1 VQSTTV
7 IPLPSGAARLVVS
20 AQSAVGAVRAVNEDS
35 FLAATP
41 LFVVADGMGGHER
54 GDRASQT
61 VVAVLQEQIP
71 AGTLP
76 TPAMVLTAITDAN
89 VAVRSLTG
97 DNGQRLVS
105 GTTLAGLALVES
117 QEGSVHWMA
126 FNVGDS
132 RIYSWNGRL
141 LEQLSV
147 DHSAVQE
154 LIDAGQLTEL
164 AARSHPERNVITRA
178 VGAEELVDADVWL
191 LPIGG
196 AQSFILCSDG
206 LTKELDDTAIAR
218 LLAEYGS
225 DAAAIPA
232 ATIADALVEA
242 ANRAG
247 GKDNI
252 TVVVL
257 DSSVEGAQLDDDNT
271 NERTLMAAH
280 LEETRPR
287 A

>member
-7 IPLPSGAARLVVS
+7 IPLPSGEARLVVS
-20 AQSAVGAVRAVNEDS
+20 AQTAIGTVRSVNEDS
-35 FLAATP
+35 YLAATP

-61 VVAVLQEQIP
+61 VVAILQDQLPE
-71 AGTLP
+71 GTLP

-89 VAVRSLTG
+89 VAVRALTG
-97 DNGQRLVS
+97 DNGQRLIS

-132 RIYSWNGRL
+132 RIYSWNGRV

-154 LIDAGQLTEL
+154 LVDAGQITEL

-178 VGAEELVDADVWL
+178 VGAEDLVDADVWL

-196 AQSFILCSDG
+196 AQSFVLCSDG

-225 DAAAIPA
+225 DGAAHP
-232 ATIADALVEA
+232 ATIADALVDA

-257 DSSVEGAQLDDDNT
+257 DCSIEGAHLDDDNT
-271 NERTLMAAH
+271 NERSLLAAH

>member
-7 IPLPSGAARLVVS
+7 IPLPSGEARLVVS
-20 AQSAVGAVRAVNEDS
+20 AQTAIGTVRSVNEDS
-35 FLAATP
+35 YLAATP

-61 VVAVLQEQIP
+61 VVAVLQEQLQE
-71 AGTLP
+71 GTLP

-89 VAVRSLTG
+89 VAVRALTG
-97 DNGQRLVS
+97 DNGQRLIS

-132 RIYSWNGRL
+132 RIYSWNGRV

-154 LIDAGQLTEL
+154 LVDAGQITEL

-178 VGAEELVDADVWL
+178 VGAEDLVDADVWL

-196 AQSFILCSDG
+196 AQSFVLCSDG

-225 DAAAIPA
+225 DGAAHP
-232 ATIADALVEA
+232 ATIADALVDA

-257 DSSVEGAQLDDDNT
+257 DCSIEGAHLDDDNT
-271 NERTLMAAH
+271 NERSLLAAH

>member
-1 VQSTTV
+1 MQSTTV
-7 IPLPSGAARLVVS
+7 IPLPSGEARLVVS
-20 AQSAVGAVRAVNEDS
+20 AQTAIGTVRSVNEDS
-35 FLAATP
+35 YLAATP

-61 VVAVLQEQIP
+61 VVAVLQDQLQE
-71 AGTLP
+71 GTLP

-89 VAVRSLTG
+89 VAVRALTG
-97 DNGQRLVS
+97 DNGQRLIS

-132 RIYSWNGRL
+132 RIYSWNGRV

-154 LIDAGQLTEL
+154 LVDAGQITEL

-178 VGAEELVDADVWL
+178 VGAEDLVDADVWL

-196 AQSFILCSDG
+196 AQSFVLCSDG

-225 DAAAIPA
+225 DGAEHP
-232 ATIADALVEA
+232 ATIADALVDA

-257 DSSVEGAQLDDDNT
+257 DCSIEGAHLDDDNT
-271 NERTLMAAH
+271 NERSLLAAH

>member
-1 VQSTTV
+1 
-7 IPLPSGAARLVVS
+7 
-20 AQSAVGAVRAVNEDS
+20 
-35 FLAATP
+35 
-41 LFVVADGMGGHER
+41 
-54 GDRASQT
+54 
-61 VVAVLQEQIP
+61 
-71 AGTLP
+71 
-76 TPAMVLTAITDAN
+76 
-89 VAVRSLTG
+89 
-97 DNGQRLVS
+97 
-105 GTTLAGLALVES
+105 
-117 QEGSVHWMA
+117 
-126 FNVGDS
+126 
-132 RIYSWNGRL
+132 
-141 LEQLSV
+141 
-147 DHSAVQE
+147 VQE

-225 DAAAIPA
+225 DSAAIPA
-232 ATIADALVEA
+232 ETIADALVEA

-257 DSSVEGAQLDDDNT
+257 DSSVEGAHLDDDNT

>member
-7 IPLPSGAARLVVS
+7 IPLPSGEARLVVS
-20 AQSAVGAVRAVNEDS
+20 AQTAIGTVRSVNEDS
-35 FLAATP
+35 YLAATP

-61 VVAVLQEQIP
+61 VVAVLQDQLQE
-71 AGTLP
+71 GTLP

-89 VAVRSLTG
+89 VAVRALTG
-97 DNGQRLVS
+97 DNGQRLIS

-132 RIYSWNGRL
+132 RIYSWNGRV

-154 LIDAGQLTEL
+154 LVDAGQITEL

-178 VGAEELVDADVWL
+178 VGAEDLVDADVWL

-196 AQSFILCSDG
+196 AQSFVLCSDG

-225 DAAAIPA
+225 DGAAHP
-232 ATIADALVEA
+232 ATIADALVDA

-257 DSSVEGAQLDDDNT
+257 DCSIEGAHLDDDNT
-271 NERTLMAAH
+271 NERSLLAAH

>member
-1 VQSTTV
+1 MQSTTV
-7 IPLPSGAARLVVS
+7 IPLPSGEARLVVS
-20 AQSAVGAVRAVNEDS
+20 AQTAIGTVRSVNEDS
-35 FLAATP
+35 YLAATP

-61 VVAVLQEQIP
+61 VVAVLQEQLQE
-71 AGTLP
+71 GTLP

-89 VAVRSLTG
+89 VAVRALTG
-97 DNGQRLVS
+97 DNGQRLIS

-132 RIYSWNGRL
+132 RIYSWNGRV

-154 LIDAGQLTEL
+154 LVDAGQITEL

-178 VGAEELVDADVWL
+178 VGAEDLVDADVWL

-196 AQSFILCSDG
+196 AQSFVLCSDG

-225 DAAAIPA
+225 DGAAHP
-232 ATIADALVEA
+232 ATIADALVDA

-257 DSSVEGAQLDDDNT
+257 DCSIEGAHLDDDNT
-271 NERTLMAAH
+271 NERSLLAAH

>member
-1 VQSTTV
+1 MQSTTV
-7 IPLPSGAARLVVS
+7 IPLPSGEARLVVS
-20 AQSAVGAVRAVNEDS
+20 AQTAIGTVRSVNEDS
-35 FLAATP
+35 YLAATP

-61 VVAVLQEQIP
+61 VVAVLQDQLPE
-71 AGTLP
+71 GTLP

-89 VAVRSLTG
+89 VAVRALTG
-97 DNGQRLVS
+97 DNGQRLIS

-132 RIYSWNGRL
+132 RIYSWNGRV

-154 LIDAGQLTEL
+154 LVDAGQITEL

-178 VGAEELVDADVWL
+178 VGAEDLVDADVWL

-196 AQSFILCSDG
+196 AQSFVLCSDG

-225 DAAAIPA
+225 DGAAHP
-232 ATIADALVEA
+232 ATIADALVDA

-257 DSSVEGAQLDDDNT
+257 DCSIEGAHLDDDNT
-271 NERTLMAAH
+271 NERSLLAAH

>member
-1 VQSTTV
+1 MQSTTV
-7 IPLPSGAARLVVS
+7 IPLPSGEARLVVS
-20 AQSAVGAVRAVNEDS
+20 AQSAIGTVRSVNEDS
-35 FLAATP
+35 YLAATP

-61 VVAVLQEQIP
+61 VVAVLQEQLP
-71 AGTLP
+71 EGTLP
-76 TPAMVLTAITDAN
+76 TPAMVLAAITDAN
-89 VAVRSLTG
+89 VAVRALTG
-97 DNGQRLVS
+97 DNGHRLVS

-132 RIYSWNGRL
+132 RIYSWNGRV

-154 LIDAGQLTEL
+154 LIDAGQITEL

-196 AQSFILCSDG
+196 AQSFVLCSDG
-206 LTKELDDTAIAR
+206 LTKELDDAAIAR

-225 DAAAIPA
+225 DGAAHPA
-232 ATIADALVEA
+232 TVADALVDA

-257 DSSVEGAQLDDDNT
+257 DSSIEGAHRDDDDT
-271 NERTLMAAH
+271 NERSLLAAH

>member
-1 VQSTTV
+1 MQSTTV
-7 IPLPSGAARLVVS
+7 IPLPSGEARLVVS
-20 AQSAVGAVRAVNEDS
+20 AQTAIGTVRSVNEDS
-35 FLAATP
+35 YLAATP

-61 VVAVLQEQIP
+61 VIAVLQDQLQE
-71 AGTLP
+71 GTLP

-89 VAVRSLTG
+89 VAVRALTG
-97 DNGQRLVS
+97 DNGQRLIS

-132 RIYSWNGRL
+132 RIYSWNGRV

-154 LIDAGQLTEL
+154 LVDAGQITEL

-178 VGAEELVDADVWL
+178 VGAEDLVDADVWL

-196 AQSFILCSDG
+196 AQSFVLCSDG

-225 DAAAIPA
+225 DGAAHP
-232 ATIADALVEA
+232 ATIADALVDA

-257 DSSVEGAQLDDDNT
+257 DCSIEGAHLDDDNT
-271 NERTLMAAH
+271 NERSLLAAH

>member
-1 VQSTTV
+1 MQSTTV
-7 IPLPSGAARLVVS
+7 IPLPSGEARLVVS
-20 AQSAVGAVRAVNEDS
+20 AQTAIGTVRSVNEDS
-35 FLAATP
+35 YLAATP

-61 VVAVLQEQIP
+61 VVAVLQDQLQE
-71 AGTLP
+71 GTLP

-89 VAVRSLTG
+89 VAVRALTG
-97 DNGQRLVS
+97 DNGQRLIS

-132 RIYSWNGRL
+132 RIYSWNGRV

-154 LIDAGQLTEL
+154 LVDAGQITEL

-178 VGAEELVDADVWL
+178 VGAEDLVDADVWL

-196 AQSFILCSDG
+196 AQSFVLCSDG

-225 DAAAIPA
+225 DGAAHP
-232 ATIADALVEA
+232 ATIADALVDA

-257 DSSVEGAQLDDDNT
+257 DCSIEGAHLDDDNT
-271 NERTLMAAH
+271 NERSLLAAH